1 MRYIA
6 ISLRVI
12 LTLAFVGAGGGKLVG
27 VEMMVMTFDQI
38 GFGQWLRYLTGLIEV
53 LGVALLW
60 MPRKQVI
67 GAALLGGTMVGAVMT
82 HWFILGPSAVPAIVL
97 GLVCTTV
104 IYIYRYQIHKVFG
117 MVHRAGNYSID
128 TRSSVEEKL

>member
-6 ISLRVI
+6 IILRVI
-12 LTLAFVGAGGGKLVG
+12 LTLAFIGAGGGKLYG
-27 VEMMVMTFDQI
+27 VEMMIMTFDQI

-53 LGVALLW
+53 LGVTLLW

-67 GAALLGGTMVGAVMT
+67 GAALLGGTMIGAVMT

-97 GLVCTTV
+97 GLVCTAV
-104 IYIYRYQIHKVFG
+104 IYMYRYQIYKVFG
-117 MVHRAGNYSID
+117 MDHGAGNYSID
-128 TRSSVEEKL
+128 TKLSVQEKL

>member
-12 LTLAFVGAGGGKLVG
+12 LTLAFIGAGGGKLVG

-67 GAALLGGTMVGAVMT
+67 GAALLGGTMIGAVMT
-82 HWFILGPSAVPAIVL
+82 HWFILGPSAVPALVL

>member
-6 ISLRVI
+6 ITLRVI
-12 LTLAFVGAGGGKLVG
+12 LTLAFIGAGGGKLVG
-27 VEMMVMTFDQI
+27 VEMMIMTFDQI

-60 MPRKQVI
+60 IPRKQVI
-67 GAALLGGTMVGAVMT
+67 GAVLLGGTMVGAVIT
-82 HWFILGPSAVPAIVL
+82 HWLILGPSAVPAIVL
-97 GLVCTTV
+97 GLVCTAV

-117 MVHRAGNYSID
+117 MVHGAENYSID
-128 TRSSVEEKL
+128 TKSSVEDKL

>member
-6 ISLRVI
+6 ITLRVI
-12 LTLAFVGAGGGKLVG
+12 LTLAFIGAGGGKLYG
-27 VEMMVMTFDQI
+27 VEMMIMTFDQI

-67 GAALLGGTMVGAVMT
+67 GALLLGGTMVGAIMT

-97 GLVCTTV
+97 GLVCAAV
-104 IYIYRYQIHKVFG
+104 IYIYRHQIHKVFG
-117 MVHRAGNYSID
+117 MVHGAGNYSID
-128 TRSSVEEKL
+128 TKSSVEDKL

>member
-38 GFGQWLRYLTGLIEV
+38 GFGQWLRYLTGFIEV

-67 GAALLGGTMVGAVMT
+67 GAVLLGGTMVGAVMT

-117 MVHRAGNYSID
+117 MVHGAGNYSVD
-128 TRSSVEEKL
+128 TKSSVEEKL

>member
-1 MRYIA
+1 VRYIA

-12 LTLAFVGAGGGKLVG
+12 LTLAFIGAGGGKLVG
-27 VEMMVMTFDQI
+27 VEMMIITFDQI

-67 GAALLGGTMVGAVMT
+67 GAVLLGGTMVGAVMT

-97 GLVCTTV
+97 GFVCTAV

-117 MVHRAGNYSID
+117 MVHGAGNYSID
-128 TRSSVEEKL
+128 TKSKVEDKL

>member
-6 ISLRVI
+6 ITLRVI
-12 LTLAFVGAGGGKLVG
+12 LTLAFFGAGGGKLVG
-27 VEMMVMTFDQI
+27 VEMMIMTFDQI

-67 GAALLGGTMVGAVMT
+67 GAVLLGGTMVGAIIT

>member
-1 MRYIA
+1 VRYIA

-12 LTLAFVGAGGGKLVG
+12 LTLAFIGAGGGKLVG

>member
-12 LTLAFVGAGGGKLVG
+12 LTLAFIGAGGGKLVG
-27 VEMMVMTFDQI
+27 VEMMIMTFDQI

-53 LGVALLW
+53 LGVTLLW

-67 GAALLGGTMVGAVMT
+67 GAVLLGGTMVGAVMT

-97 GLVCTTV
+97 GLVCTAV

-117 MVHRAGNYSID
+117 MVHGAENYLID
-128 TRSSVEEKL
+128 TKSSVEDKL